1 MKKFFSGFIFLILL
15 IVFIGS
21 GFLLFQNVEDEHQ
34 YHHMEEQIEEEKQ
47 ILVEEDY
54 EFEELIEDN
63 EINDDTIG
71 WITIAGTSID
81 YPIVQASDNCYY
93 LTHDCNCNESK
104 YGSIFMD
111 CQNAADF
118 SDNHT
123 ILYGHNMK
131 NGSMFHDLNEYSS
144 HAFFDEHTYIE
155 VYSQDAYLKWK
166 VFSTYSTEPDFNY
179 LQTTFDSPEEY
190 SIFLNSLLSHSEFNN
205 EKVQVTAE
213 DKILTLSTCSDDLE
227 NGRRVV
233 HAKLVEEVIDDE

>member
-1 MKKFFSGFIFLILL
+1 M

-54 EFEELIEDN
+54 EFEELIGN
-63 EINDDTIG
+63 NIINKDTIG

-81 YPIVQASDNCYY
+81 YPIVQGSDNYYY
-93 LTHDCNCNESK
+93 LTHDYNRNESK

-111 CQNAADF
+111 CHNAADF
-118 SDNHT
+118 SDKHT

-131 NGSMFHDLNEYSS
+131 NGSMFHDLNEYRS
-144 HAFFDEHTYIE
+144 HDFFDEHTYIE
-155 VYSQDAYLKWK
+155 VYSQDVYRKWM
-166 VFSTYSTEPDFNY
+166 VFSTYSTKPDFNY
-179 LQTTFDSPEEY
+179 LQTAFDSREEY
-190 SIFLNSLLSHSEFNN
+190 SIFLNALLSHSEFSD
-205 EKVQVTAE
+205 EKVQVNTE

-233 HAKLVEEVIDDE
+233 HAKLVEELIDDE

>member
-1 MKKFFSGFIFLILL
+1 MKKFFSRLIFLSLL

-21 GFLLFQNVEDEHQ
+21 GFLLFQNVKDEYQ
-34 YHHMEEQIEEEKQ
+34 YHQMEEQIAEEKQ

-71 WITIAGTSID
+71 WITIEGTSID
-81 YPIVQASDNCYY
+81 YPIVQAGDNCYY
-93 LTHDCNCNESK
+93 LTHDCNCCESK

-111 CQNAADF
+111 YHNAADF
-118 SDNHT
+118 SDKHT

-131 NGSMFHDLNEYSS
+131 NGSMFHDLNDYSS
-144 HAFFDEHTYIE
+144 HVYLDEHTYIK
-155 VYSQDAYLKWK
+155 VYSQGVYRKWAI
-166 VFSTYSTEPDFNY
+166 FSTYSTEPDFNY
-179 LQTTFDSPEEY
+179 LQTAFDSPEEY
-190 SIFLNSLLSHSEFNN
+190 SIFLNALLSHSEFNDL
-205 EKVQVTAE
+205 KVQVSAE

-233 HAKLVEEVIDDE
+233 HAKLVEEVIDAE

>member
-1 MKKFFSGFIFLILL
+1 MKKFFSRLIFLSLL

-21 GFLLFQNVEDEHQ
+21 GFLLFQNVKDEYQ
-34 YHHMEEQIEEEKQ
+34 YHQMEEQIAEEKQ

-81 YPIVQASDNCYY
+81 YPIVQAGDNCYY

-111 CQNAADF
+111 YHNAADF

-123 ILYGHNMK
+123 ILYGHNMN

-144 HAFFDEHTYIE
+144 HVFFDEHTYIE

-190 SIFLNSLLSHSEFNN
+190 SIFLNALLSHSEFSD

-213 DKILTLSTCSDDLE
+213 DKILTLSTCSNDLE

-233 HAKLVEEVIDDE
+233 HAKLVEKVIDGE

>member
-1 MKKFFSGFIFLILL
+1 MKKFFSRLIFLSLL

-71 WITIAGTSID
+71 WITIEGTSID

-111 CQNAADF
+111 CHNAADF

-123 ILYGHNMK
+123 ILYGHNMQ

-144 HAFFDEHTYIE
+144 QDFFDEHIYIE
-155 VYSQDAYLKWK
+155 VNSQDVYRKW
-166 VFSTYSTEPDFNY
+166 VIFSTYSTEPDFNY
-179 LQTTFDSPEEY
+179 LQTEFDSPEEY
-190 SIFLNSLLSHSEFNN
+190 SIFLNAILSHSEIRN
-205 EKVQVTAE
+205 ENVQVTAE
-213 DKILTLSTCSDDLE
+213 DKILTLSTCSDDLGNE
-227 NGRRVV
+227 RRVV
-233 HAKLVEEVIDDE
+233 HAKLVEEVIDGE

>member
-1 MKKFFSGFIFLILL
+1 MKKFFSRLIFLSLL

-21 GFLLFQNVEDEHQ
+21 GFLLFQNVEDEYQ
-34 YHHMEEQIEEEKQ
+34 YHQMEEQIEEEKQ

-71 WITIAGTSID
+71 WITIEGTSID

-111 CQNAADF
+111 CHNAADF

-123 ILYGHNMK
+123 ILYGHNME

-144 HAFFDEHTYIE
+144 HVFFDEHTYIE
-155 VYSQDAYLKWK
+155 VYSQDAYREMGEFFLPIVQNQISIICRQHLIHLKNIR
-166 VFSTYSTEPDFNY
+166 FS
-179 LQTTFDSPEEY
+179 
-190 SIFLNSLLSHSEFNN
+190 
-205 EKVQVTAE
+205 
-213 DKILTLSTCSDDLE
+213 
-227 NGRRVV
+227 
-233 HAKLVEEVIDDE
+233 

>member
-1 MKKFFSGFIFLILL
+1 MKKFFSRLIFLSLL

-21 GFLLFQNVEDEHQ
+21 GFLLFQNVEDEYQFHQ
-34 YHHMEEQIEEEKQ
+34 MEEQIDEEKQ

-71 WITIAGTSID
+71 WITIEGTSID
-81 YPIVQASDNCYY
+81 YPIVQAGDNCYY

-111 CQNAADF
+111 CHNTADF

-123 ILYGHNMK
+123 ILYGHNME

-144 HAFFDEHTYIE
+144 HVFFDEHTYIE
-155 VYSQDAYLKWK
+155 VYSQDTYLKWK

-190 SIFLNSLLSHSEFNN
+190 SIFLNALLSHSEFSD

-213 DKILTLSTCSDDLE
+213 DKILTLSTCSNDLE

-233 HAKLVEEVIDDE
+233 HAKLVEEVRDAE